1 MKMTKTFK
9 STAMLAT
16 ALVVLAAVSCS
27 KEGTPSAGQKDG
39 ISTITLSIEQ
49 PTAEN
54 ATKTALGDKS
64 GDYYPVNWSADDA
77 VAVSGQSES
86 TFVKYSLSDGAGSAT
101 GTFSTTETAPSGA
114 VYAYYPYANVTGVSA
129 GTYSVTIPDTQEY
142 ASASFGNGAMPMYAA
157 ASDASGL
164 GSMAPLMSVLKISL
178 TGSCNVKSILLKS
191 ASVNLSG
198 AATVNM
204 ASGEVS
210 FTSGKKYVLLTCE
223 DGVKLSS
230 TATTFHIVVPATA
243 AEVTDFTVTIRD
255 DKGYLMQKKLST
267 TNKFSAKVIKNVD
280 TELPVTMSCLLPGRF
295 SISDTKQAFF
305 TIANLWCN
313 AEANPVTF
321 HFETTQTAYPATWS
335 ASHVGYFFWTSAED
349 YDSGNAEY
357 MPYASSYAYSS
368 RSTTD
373 YFWCGEGHRLAVD
386 GTLVRAL
393 TGGDDGEWNYLFSK
407 RDNASNLYKGAVS
420 ITIGETTASNC
431 VVIAPDGYTGT
442 IESSYDTAAWAAAE
456 ASGLVCLPAAGF
468 SWLNG
473 SNLEIRAAGEE
484 GSYWSATPYG
494 DVDTAW
500 CLSFD
505 GNITTGPFGDVHG
518 PNISPTASSNR
529 KYGNSIRLVFSV
541 SK

>member
-1 MKMTKTFK
+1 
-9 STAMLAT
+9 MLAT
-16 ALVVLAAVSCS
+16 ALVALAAVSCS

-54 ATKTALGDKS
+54 VTKTALGDKS

-86 TFVKYSLSDGAGSAT
+86 SFVKYSLSEGSGSAT

-129 GTYSVTIPDTQEY
+129 GTYSVTIPDIQEY
-142 ASASFGNGAMPMYAA
+142 AAASFGNGAMPMYAA
-157 ASDASGL
+157 ASDASDL

-243 AEVTDFTVTIRD
+243 AEVTDFTVTIKD
-255 DKGYLMQKKLST
+255 DKGYLMQKNLST
-267 TNKFSAKVIKNVD
+267 TNKFSAKVIKNIG
-280 TELPVTMSCLLPGRF
+280 TELPVATSCLLPGKFSVSENKQVRF
-295 SISDTKQAFF
+295 TS
-305 TIANLWCN
+305 ANLWCN

-321 HFETTQTAYPATWS
+321 HFETSQTAYPATWS
-335 ASHVGYFFWTSAED
+335 ASHVGYFFWTSADD
-349 YDSGNAEY
+349 YELSDNAAY
-357 MPYASSYAYSS
+357 KPYASSYAYSS

-373 YFWCGEGHRLAVD
+373 EFWCGKENTLTVD
-386 GTLVRAL
+386 GQEGLYAL
-393 TGGDDGEWNYLFSK
+393 TGEDYTGEWYYLFSE
-407 RDNASNLYKGAVS
+407 RSNSSNLYKGDVS

-431 VVIAPDGYTGT
+431 VIIAPDGYTGT
-442 IESSYDTAAWAAAE
+442 LESSYDTAAWAAAE

-468 SWLNG
+468 SWLNN
-473 SNLEIRAAGEE
+473 SNLEIRAAGDE
-484 GSYWSATPYG
+484 GSYWSASPYG

-500 CLSFD
+500 CLNFD
-505 GNITTGPFGDVHG
+505 GEISTMSTPFGDIVRG
-518 PNISPTASSNR
+518 PNINPTASSNR